1 MRVDEMV
8 GNIYQALIAGAAVGS
23 LCVSFSYMLPALVR
37 KPYFGIVMRWLVFLW
52 VFTMGM
58 LWLSTVPRTGSPWS
72 PEYRQQLVMCTAG
85 FVP

>member
-1 MRVDEMV
+1 
-8 GNIYQALIAGAAVGS
+8 
-23 LCVSFSYMLPALVR
+23 MLPALVR
-37 KPYFGIVMRWLVFLW
+37 KPYFGIVMRWLIFLW

-85 FVP
+85 LVPCLFAHRAPVYSSTLAAFFYLSSHEFPSA